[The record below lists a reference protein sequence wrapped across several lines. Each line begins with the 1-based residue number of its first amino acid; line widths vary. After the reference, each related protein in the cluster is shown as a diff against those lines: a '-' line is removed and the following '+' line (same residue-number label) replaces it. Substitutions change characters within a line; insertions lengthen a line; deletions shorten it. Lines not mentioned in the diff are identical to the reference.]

1 MNQIKS
7 NQKSFLNQFL
17 FNKRNKRNKR
27 KRDKRIKTQKQLNT
41 TQTLTTQ
48 LLQNKNVFI
57 IFKTMVQSCNQ

>member
-17 FNKRNKRNKR
+17 FNKRNKR